1 MKRGGR
7 MNHRNRHMGINQN
20 IRSQDKNIN
29 ENAFIEL
36 KSLLKE
42 DKKKFFEKIEEIRDT
57 CLKDITQ
64 SQLRNLYDI
73 VVDIDVNDP
82 KLVENKLWKLRIMLE
97 YAHRK
102 DRKKVTDDFY
112 KPMKAL
118 IEETIKN
125 VNDKKD
131 VESFI
136 LLFEALIAYSKS

>member
-7 MNHRNRHMGINQN
+7 MDYRNRYMETTQN
-20 IRSQDKNIN
+20 IRSQDKSIN
-29 ENAFIEL
+29 KNAFIEL
-36 KSLLKE
+36 KNLLKE
-42 DKKKFFEKIEEIRDT
+42 DKKKFFEKIEEIRKT

-73 VVDIDVNDP
+73 VVDIDINDP
-82 KLVENKLWKLRIMLE
+82 KLVENKLWKLRVMLE

-112 KPMKAL
+112 EPMKAL

-131 VESFI
+131 VETFI

>member
-7 MNHRNRHMGINQN
+7 MNYGNRDMGRTRDIICQNAKIN
-20 IRSQDKNIN
+20 D
-29 ENAFIEL
+29 AFIEL
-36 KSLLKE
+36 KRLLKE

-73 VVDIDVNDP
+73 VVDMDVNDP

-102 DRKKVTDDFY
+102 DRTKVRDEFY
-112 KPMKAL
+112 CPMRKL
-118 IEETIKN
+118 IEETIEN
-125 VNDKKD
+125 VKDKKD

-136 LLFEALIAYSKS
+136 LLFEALIAYSKLK